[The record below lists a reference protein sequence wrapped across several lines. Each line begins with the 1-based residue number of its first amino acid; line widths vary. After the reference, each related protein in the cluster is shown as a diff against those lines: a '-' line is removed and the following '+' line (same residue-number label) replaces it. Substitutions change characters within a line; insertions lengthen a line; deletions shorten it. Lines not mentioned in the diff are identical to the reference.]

1 VIFDLGHTL
10 MHLDSSWSEIF
21 ERGASDLAA
30 FLAKRTLDMGPG
42 VGSELDGKTFAETLL
57 EYRKEA
63 FAQAEKT
70 MREVTAEA
78 SMRATFERFGFP
90 DPEPALVRD
99 AVDAFFSYER
109 SRWLAD
115 PEAVEV
121 LQVLAD
127 RGLRLALFSNATDDR
142 FIQDLVDH
150 LGFRPW
156 LDPVLSSAGTG
167 IRKPDP
173 NAFAPILEAWGLS
186 QPLGTRGV
194 VVVGDTLEA
203 DILGAQ
209 RAGMGSVW
217 IPARNDARQEGP
229 DASRFEEGT
238 TIAPD
243 VTLRRLGELPGRLDE
258 AY

>member
-1 VIFDLGHTL
+1 

-21 ERGASDLAA
+21 EQGASDLAA
-30 FLAKRTLDMGPG
+30 FLAERTLDLGPG
-42 VGSELDGKTFAETLL
+42 AGSRLDGEAFAEALL
-57 EYRKEA
+57 EYRREA

-78 SMRATFERFGFP
+78 SMRSTFKRFGLP
-90 DPEPALVRD
+90 NPEPALVRD

-156 LDPVLSSAGTG
+156 LDPALSSAGTG

-173 NAFAPILEAWGLS
+173 SAFAPILEAWGLS

-209 RAGMGSVW
+209 RAGMRSVW
-217 IPARNDARQEGP
+217 IPARSDARQEGP
-229 DASRFEEGT
+229 DAGGFGEGRA
-238 TIAPD
+238 IAPD
-243 VTLRRLGELPGRLDE
+243 VTIRRLGELPRCLDE
-258 AY
+258 AW